1 MTHSDE
7 QFKDRYLF
15 ERSLLPDLFQFPQAY
30 LQMFQAVELPNLTPW
45 WFLGERKD
53 SALFW
58 LSTLKQQYPSR
69 LLIPFAKRDDLSD
82 TLAAFDGS
90 DFSGSPK
97 AFYIHAFTEPGWE
110 QRGTWNSF
118 DDWLK
123 QAYLDSAK
131 FKAEDE

>member
-1 MTHSDE
+1 MTRNDE
-7 QFKDRYLF
+7 QFKDRYML
-15 ERSLLPDLFQFPQAY
+15 EESLLPSGFRVPDAY
-30 LQMFQAVELPNLTPW
+30 VQIMHSAELPDLAPW

-90 DFSGSPK
+90 DTSGNPK
-97 AFYIHAFTEPGWE
+97 VFHIHAYTEPGWE

-123 QAYLDSAK
+123 QAHLDSAE
-131 FKAEDE
+131 FKADDE